1 MKKENNKDKM
11 IKELETQVSC
21 FYSLL
26 KVEKELN
33 YSREKE
39 NRDLM
44 KKVEI
49 MEKGNESLS
58 REVDELIKQRNV
70 NFDKYESEKETKQDY
85 YVYSLF
91 GLVLNVVL
99 ASVIFFK

>member
-39 NRDLM
+39 ARDLTE
-44 KKVEI
+44 KLRTI
-49 MEKGNESLS
+49 EKGNESLS

-70 NFDKYESEKETKQDY
+70 NFDKYQSEKETKQACY
-85 YVYSLF
+85 IYGLFSLI
-91 GLVLNVVL
+91 LNIVL